1 VRLGLGVGI
10 VAEMACD
17 EVGDLD
23 IVSIDASNLFESSTT
38 SIGIRQG
45 TYLRSYMF
53 DFIEKFAPHLTREV
67 VKDVML
73 LNSREKQNDFFNVV
87 KIPDYSSVL

>member
-1 VRLGLGVGI
+1 MRLGLGVGI

-23 IVSIDASNLFESSTT
+23 IVSIDASNLFESSIT

>member
-1 VRLGLGVGI
+1 MRLGLGVGI

-23 IVSIDASNLFESSTT
+23 IVSIDASNLFESSIT

-67 VKDVML
+67 VKDVMI
-73 LNSREKQNDFFNVV
+73 LNSREKQNDFFNVI

>member
-23 IVSIDASNLFESSTT
+23 IVSIDASNLFESSIT

>member
-1 VRLGLGVGI
+1 MRLGLGVGI

-17 EVGDLD
+17 EVGDFD
-23 IVSIDASNLFESSTT
+23 IVSIDASNLFESSIT
-38 SIGIRQG
+38 SVGIRQG

>member
-1 VRLGLGVGI
+1 
-10 VAEMACD
+10 
-17 EVGDLD
+17 
-23 IVSIDASNLFESSTT
+23 
-38 SIGIRQG
+38 
-45 TYLRSYMF
+45 MF